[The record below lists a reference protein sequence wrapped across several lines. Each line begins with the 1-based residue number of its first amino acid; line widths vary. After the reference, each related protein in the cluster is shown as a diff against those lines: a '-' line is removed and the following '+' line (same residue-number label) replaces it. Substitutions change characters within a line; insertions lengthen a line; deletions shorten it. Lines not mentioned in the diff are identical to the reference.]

1 MIQYSI
7 HNLWS
12 HYSNL
17 LQHYRV
23 FTRERIEVGFLNPS
37 VFGLFLMFWA
47 FFDHSILAIFHSG
60 TFRAYM
66 IEKKFKNLIL
76 KKIKILGLAQIDLIS
91 AAWIL
96 GVANFVFNYLRH
108 FFIGCENS
116 PEFFFLKFLKL
127 PQFGWN
133 FSTFLLIICPK
144 RSRMKIGKKWKNKHQ
159 EK

>member
-23 FTRERIEVGFLNPS
+23 FARERIEVGFLNPS

-76 KKIKILGLAQIDLIS
+76 KKIVKLRRGSGKDWQGMAVKAKGLKA
-91 AAWIL
+91 
-96 GVANFVFNYLRH
+96 
-108 FFIGCENS
+108 
-116 PEFFFLKFLKL
+116 
-127 PQFGWN
+127 
-133 FSTFLLIICPK
+133 
-144 RSRMKIGKKWKNKHQ
+144 
-159 EK
+159 